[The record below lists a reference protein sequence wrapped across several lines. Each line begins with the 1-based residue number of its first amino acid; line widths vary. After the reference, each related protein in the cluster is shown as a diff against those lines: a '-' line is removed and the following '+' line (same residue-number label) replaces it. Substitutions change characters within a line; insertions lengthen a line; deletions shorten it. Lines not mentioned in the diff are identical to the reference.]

1 MAELV
6 MIITIPTPV
15 LVWRGS
21 QESIAKVS
29 TEERF
34 CLIRVRRLHSS
45 FIRNINSWNQAWT
58 ALNHAKQSQRKLL
71 INSLLTRSFQL
82 NAHNITHWEDL
93 EPLCRAEQ
101 KYHQNIVLHHYYF
114 TNSSTEK
121 AAFTCYHKQ
130 YTRKC
135 LSFSFTLSY
144 QDEKNYLDS
153 RAMLR
158 HLYPFQIIHLTIQSK
173 FTTNSLI
180 SFSYNFHHGGVTWP
194 WL

>member
-6 MIITIPTPV
+6 MIITTPTPV

-45 FIRNINSWNQAWT
+45 FIRNINGWNQAWT
-58 ALNHAKQSQRKLL
+58 TLNHAKQSQRKLL

-82 NAHNITHWEDL
+82 NAHNITHWQDL

-101 KYHQNIVLHHYYF
+101 RYHQNILWILCSMTSISLTAVPKKPLLRVIA
-114 TNSSTEK
+114 NS
-121 AAFTCYHKQ
+121 
-130 YTRKC
+130 TRE
-135 LSFSFTLSY
+135 SASY
-144 QDEKNYLDS
+144 SASHFPIRTKK
-153 RAMLR
+153 
-158 HLYPFQIIHLTIQSK
+158 IIWI
-173 FTTNSLI
+173 
-180 SFSYNFHHGGVTWP
+180 VEP
-194 WL
+194 C

>member
-1 MAELV
+1 MPFCRCSKILGQA
-6 MIITIPTPV
+6 
-15 LVWRGS
+15 GK
-21 QESIAKVS
+21 QEILQQIFPKFQISN
-29 TEERF
+29 
-34 CLIRVRRLHSS
+34 RLPNRY
-45 FIRNINSWNQAWT
+45 FPENC
-58 ALNHAKQSQRKLL
+58 
-71 INSLLTRSFQL
+71 
-82 NAHNITHWEDL
+82 HWV
-93 EPLCRAEQ
+93 PL
-101 KYHQNIVLHHYYF
+101 NIVLHHYYF

-173 FTTNSLI
+173 FTNNSLI
-180 SFSYNFHHGGVTWP
+180 SFSYYFHHGDVT
-194 WL
+194 

>member
-1 MAELV
+1 
-6 MIITIPTPV
+6 MIITTPTPV

-21 QESIAKVS
+21 QESIAKVREILLDTS
-29 TEERF
+29 QTTSF
-34 CLIRVRRLHSS
+34 FIHSQYQWLES
-45 FIRNINSWNQAWT
+45 SMNT
-58 ALNHAKQSQRKLL
+58 LNYAKQSQRKLL

-82 NAHNITHWEDL
+82 HAHNITYWQDL

-101 KYHQNIVLHHYYF
+101 KYHQNIVLYDYYF
-114 TNSSTEK
+114 TKSSTEK
-121 AAFTCYHKQ
+121 ASFTCYHKQ

-144 QDEKNYLDS
+144 QDEKNYLNGRS
-153 RAMLR
+153 MLR

-180 SFSYNFHHGGVTWP
+180 SFSYNFHHGDVT
-194 WL
+194 